1 MPMQDGS
8 YERLRAAGCA
18 DEVAYVQACLRLFFA
33 PAANGAHGQADTP
46 DPKLSASDVADI
58 ARLNKVAVFLLK
70 ALARGAA
77 GAAPAELLA
86 WLEGYRRRTMAM
98 NAACIVDSLAIHQ
111 VLRGRQVGFVFLKGP
126 FQQHLLYGDHFMK
139 PSGDVDI
146 LVSPAG
152 FAAARQA
159 LRSIGYEVA
168 GKSRSIWWVRFLG
181 EQHMVR
187 EEDARVST
195 VDLHHRLQQPGS
207 PSPRDTDG
215 FLRRLREVEIAGA
228 SMPIVSAADTLL
240 LSCISV
246 AKAFFNRE
254 PCAGYVCDVRAAAG
268 CLSEAEQQ
276 VVLDLAAGQGL
287 ADTLLLGLRAADVL
301 LGSDGTLLSDRA
313 TRILARI
320 ENADLFH
327 MVIAPWL
334 SSLRWPQ
341 RRTVLW
347 ELCGREPV
355 RYLAEAGWAASADL
369 SRRIFERPAAIEPAR
384 GGG

>member
-1 MPMQDGS
+1 MTVQDAS
-8 YERLRAAGCA
+8 YDRLRATGSA
-18 DEVAYVQACLRLFFA
+18 DEVAYVQACLRLFFNPTARAVDHGGMPA
-33 PAANGAHGQADTP
+33 PAICVADI
-46 DPKLSASDVADI
+46 ADI
-58 ARLNKVAVFLLK
+58 ARLNKVAVFMLK
-70 ALARGAA
+70 ALSHGAT
-77 GAAPAELLA
+77 GATPPELLA
-86 WLEGYRRRTMAM
+86 WLDGYRRRTMSM
-98 NAACIVDSLAIHQ
+98 NAACIGDSIAIHQ
-111 VLRGRQVGFVFLKGP
+111 VLQDRQIDFVFLKGP
-126 FQQHLLYGDHFMK
+126 LQQQLLYGDHFMK

-146 LVSPAG
+146 LVCPSG
-152 FAAARQA
+152 FAAAREA
-159 LRSIGYEVA
+159 LRSAGYEVA

-187 EEDARVST
+187 DDGVRAAT
-195 VDLHHRLQQPGS
+195 VDLHYRLQQPGS
-207 PSPRDTDG
+207 PSPRDIDG
-215 FLRRLREVEIAGA
+215 FLRRKREVKVAGA
-228 SMPIVSAADTLL
+228 SMPLISASDTLL

-268 CLSEAEQQ
+268 RLNEAEQQ
-276 VVLDLAAGQGL
+276 KLLDHAAEQGL
-287 ADTLLLGLRAADVL
+287 ADTLLLALRAADVL
-301 LGSDGTLLSDRA
+301 LGGTATLLSDRA

-320 ENADLFH
+320 DNADLFH

-369 SRRIFERPAAIEPAR
+369 SRRIFERPAAAAPVR
-384 GGG
+384 GNA

>member
-1 MPMQDGS
+1 MAVQDAS
-8 YERLRAAGCA
+8 CDRLRAAGCA
-18 DEVAYVQACLRLFFA
+18 DEVAYVQACLRLFFNPAAAAVDRAGLPA
-33 PAANGAHGQADTP
+33 PAISVAN
-46 DPKLSASDVADI
+46 VADI
-58 ARLNKVAVFLLK
+58 ARLNKVAVFVLK
-70 ALARGAA
+70 ALTHGTT
-77 GAAPAELLA
+77 GAAPPELLA
-86 WLEGYRRRTMAM
+86 WLDGYRRRTMSM
-98 NAACIVDSLAIHQ
+98 NAACIGDSIAVHQ
-111 VLRGRQVGFVFLKGP
+111 ALRQRQVDFVFLKGP
-126 FQQHLLYGDHFMK
+126 LQQQLLYGDHFMK

-146 LVSPAG
+146 LVSPSG
-152 FAAARQA
+152 FAAAREA
-159 LRSIGYEVA
+159 LRSAGYEVA
-168 GKSRSIWWVRFLG
+168 GKSRSVWWVRFLG

-187 EEDARVST
+187 DDGGRAAT

-207 PSPRDTDG
+207 PSPRDIDG
-215 FLRRLREVEIAGA
+215 FLRRKREVKVAGA
-228 SMPIVSAADTLL
+228 AMPLISASDTLL

-254 PCAGYVCDVRAAAG
+254 PCAGYVCDVRAAAAR
-268 CLSEAEQQ
+268 LSEAEQQ
-276 VVLDLAAGQGL
+276 KVLDHAAGQGL

-301 LGSDGTLLSDRA
+301 LGGTATLLSDRA

-320 ENADLFH
+320 DNADLFH

-369 SRRIFERPAAIEPAR
+369 SRRIFERPDAMAPAR
-384 GGG
+384 SSG

>member
-1 MPMQDGS
+1 MPVQDAS
-8 YERLRAAGCA
+8 YDRLRTAGAA
-18 DEVAYVQACLRLFFA
+18 DEVAYVQACLRLFFNPGSVERGGIPA
-33 PAANGAHGQADTP
+33 PAISVAN
-46 DPKLSASDVADI
+46 VADI
-58 ARLNKVAVFLLK
+58 ARLNKVAVFVLK
-70 ALARGAA
+70 ALARGAT
-77 GAAPAELLA
+77 GAAPPELLA
-86 WLEGYRRRTMAM
+86 WLDGYRRRTMSM
-98 NAACIVDSLAIHQ
+98 NAACIGDSIAIHQ
-111 VLRGRQVGFVFLKGP
+111 VLRDRRIDFVFLKGP
-126 FQQHLLYGDHFMK
+126 LQQRLLYGDHFIK

-152 FAAARQA
+152 FSAARKA
-159 LRSIGYEVA
+159 LRSADYEVA
-168 GKSRSIWWVRFLG
+168 AKSRSVWWVRFLG

-187 EEDARVST
+187 DYGGRAAT

-207 PSPRDTDG
+207 PSPRDIDG
-215 FLRRLREVEIAGA
+215 FLRRKRQVEIAGTA
-228 SMPIVSAADTLL
+228 MPLISAPDTLL

-254 PCAGYVCDVRAAAG
+254 PCAGYVCDVRAAANR
-268 CLSEAEQQ
+268 LSEAEQQ
-276 VVLDLAAGQGL
+276 MALDLAAEVGL

-301 LGSDGTLLSDRA
+301 LGGTATLLSDRA

-320 ENADLFH
+320 ENVDLFH

-341 RRTVLW
+341 RRTLLW

-369 SRRIFERPAAIEPAR
+369 SRRIFERPAAIPPAR
-384 GGG
+384 GDR

>member
-1 MPMQDGS
+1 MTVQDAS
-8 YERLRAAGCA
+8 YDRLRATGSA
-18 DEVAYVQACLRLFFA
+18 DEVAYVQACLRLFFNPTARAVDHGGMPA
-33 PAANGAHGQADTP
+33 PAICVADIT
-46 DPKLSASDVADI
+46 DI
-58 ARLNKVAVFLLK
+58 ARLNKVAVFMLK
-70 ALARGAA
+70 ALSHGAT
-77 GAAPAELLA
+77 GATPPELLA
-86 WLEGYRRRTMAM
+86 WLDGYRRRTMSM
-98 NAACIVDSLAIHQ
+98 NAACIGDSIAIHQ
-111 VLRGRQVGFVFLKGP
+111 VLQDRQIDFVFLKGP
-126 FQQHLLYGDHFMK
+126 LQQQLLYGDHFMK

-146 LVSPAG
+146 LVCPSG
-152 FAAARQA
+152 FAAAREA
-159 LRSIGYEVA
+159 LRSAGYEVA
-168 GKSRSIWWVRFLG
+168 GKSRSVWWVRFLG

-187 EEDARVST
+187 DDGVRAAT
-195 VDLHHRLQQPGS
+195 VDLHYRLQQPGS
-207 PSPRDTDG
+207 PSPRDIDG
-215 FLRRLREVEIAGA
+215 FLRRKREVKVAGT
-228 SMPIVSAADTLL
+228 SMPLISASDTLL

-254 PCAGYVCDVRAAAG
+254 PCAGYVCDVRAAARR
-268 CLSEAEQQ
+268 LNEAEQQ
-276 VVLDLAAGQGL
+276 KLLDHAAEQGL

-301 LGSDGTLLSDRA
+301 LGGTATLLSERA

-369 SRRIFERPAAIEPAR
+369 SRRIFERPAAAAPVR
-384 GGG
+384 GNA

>member
-1 MPMQDGS
+1 MTVQDAS
-8 YERLRAAGCA
+8 YDRLRATGSA
-18 DEVAYVQACLRLFFA
+18 DEVAYVQACLRLFFNPTARAVDHGGMPA
-33 PAANGAHGQADTP
+33 PAICVA
-46 DPKLSASDVADI
+46 DVADI

-70 ALARGAA
+70 ALSHGAT
-77 GAAPAELLA
+77 GATPPELLA
-86 WLEGYRRRTMAM
+86 WLDGYRRRTMSM
-98 NAACIVDSLAIHQ
+98 NAACIGDSIAIHQ
-111 VLRGRQVGFVFLKGP
+111 VLQDRQIDCVFLKGP
-126 FQQHLLYGDHFMK
+126 LQQQLLYGDHFMK

-146 LVSPAG
+146 LVCPSG
-152 FAAARQA
+152 FAAAREA
-159 LRSIGYEVA
+159 LRSAGYEVA
-168 GKSRSIWWVRFLG
+168 GKSRSVWWVRFLG

-187 EEDARVST
+187 DDGVRAAT
-195 VDLHHRLQQPGS
+195 VDLHYRLQQPGS
-207 PSPRDTDG
+207 PSPRDIDG
-215 FLRRLREVEIAGA
+215 FLRRKREVKVAGA
-228 SMPIVSAADTLL
+228 SMPLISASDTLL

-268 CLSEAEQQ
+268 RLNEAEQQ
-276 VVLDLAAGQGL
+276 KLLDHAAEQGL
-287 ADTLLLGLRAADVL
+287 ADTLLLALRAADVL
-301 LGSDGTLLSDRA
+301 LGGTGTLLSDRA

-320 ENADLFH
+320 DNADLFH

-369 SRRIFERPAAIEPAR
+369 SRRIFERPAAAAPVR
-384 GGG
+384 GNA